1 MCVVGTA
8 DKHFQPRKRNLGKFC
23 TRSSVQIQPS
33 FLTQFFSLELQRN
46 MNYKSTK
53 RVQKV
58 QDKGEYDENFGSDK
72 MREVGKRLGEQIN
85 E

>member
-1 MCVVGTA
+1 
-8 DKHFQPRKRNLGKFC
+8 
-23 TRSSVQIQPS
+23 
-33 FLTQFFSLELQRN
+33 

-72 MREVGKRLGEQIN
+72 MKEVGKRLGEQIN